1 MVVDDLHPVD
11 DELLD
16 RVAIGQLEAAIGNLE
31 VYCDIMAAR
40 GRDVGPY
47 YPDEGYAVS
56 RLQYELEEV
65 KESHEI
71 RSDNAQDYDTSDL
84 MHEILERDQRDRRGQ

>member
-11 DELLD
+11 GEILD
-16 RVAIGQLEAAIGNLE
+16 RITIKQLESAIGNLE

-56 RLQYELEEV
+56 RLQYELKEV
-65 KESHEI
+65 KKSHEI
-71 RSDNAQDYDTSDL
+71 RSDSDQDYDTSDL
-84 MHEILERDQRDRRGQ
+84 MHEILERDQRDRDGQ